1 MESESKPVDNTDET
15 RPSEAT
21 KNEASEKSGGTN
33 AASSR
38 TGDNPDAIASAPL
51 YAFESLSDIQGDN
64 PDAIAIAPEE
74 LQQIQERKKQATSIA
89 GRPAGGSGTE
99 GSITGQHHYRML
111 DTVLDQIPPAR
122 RFKQPMLFD
131 IILALGLLVAVAGF
145 TTGLMRIYVTHMAK
159 QSINQH
165 NYKAAIT
172 ILKRNPVPEFFSGF
186 GSDPN
191 ELLNQALYLDAMTKL
206 EANSEDQAALSQL
219 SKITAGS
226 RFFHLA
232 QEILKEN
239 SRPSDLKL
247 ESGATH
253 VAGPD
258 EIATPKEP
266 LFQNEEE

>member
-15 RPSEAT
+15 RPSESIQS
-21 KNEASEKSGGTN
+21 EVSEKSDGSDVV
-33 AASSR
+33 SSE
-38 TGDNPDAIASAPL
+38 NPDAIAM
-51 YAFESLSDIQGDN
+51 
-64 PDAIAIAPEE
+64 APEE

-89 GRPAGGSGTE
+89 GKLDGVGTE

-111 DTVLDQIPPAR
+111 DTVLDQVPPQR

-131 IILALGLLVAVAGF
+131 LVLALGLLVAVAGF
-145 TTGLMRIYVTHMAK
+145 TTGLMRIYITHMAK

-239 SRPSDLKL
+239 SQPSEMKL

-253 VAGPD
+253 VATPE
-258 EIATPKEP
+258 EIADPKEP
-266 LFQNEEE
+266 LFQPEEEK